1 MLKSEVP
8 AHPPTIVAAQTG
20 SLAEAKAEANSSMLG
35 GAMGALSGMMGGGCP
50 PHSHETGGSDIN
62 LISKNK
68 HVTGKGKPA
77 SGGDGWIGK
86 LPGMDAIKDLFAAQ
100 VSAEASSE
108 NDDSIQQEL
117 KSFLGLP

>member
-1 MLKSEVP
+1 MM
-8 AHPPTIVAAQTG
+8 AAQTG
-20 SLAEAKAEANSSMLG
+20 SLAEAKAEANASMLG
-35 GAMGALSGMMGGGCP
+35 ALAGMAGGLMGGGCP

>member
-1 MLKSEVP
+1 MKSEVP
-8 AHPPTIVAAQTG
+8 PHPSVVVAAQTG
-20 SLAEAKAEANSSMLG
+20 TLAEAKAGSESSMLG
-35 GAMGALSGMMGGGCP
+35 ALAGMAGMMGGGCP
-50 PHSHETGGSDIN
+50 PHTHETGGSDIN

-100 VSAEASSE
+100 VSSESSSE

>member
-8 AHPPTIVAAQTG
+8 PHPPVVLAAQTG
-20 SLAEAKAEANSSMLG
+20 TLAEAKAESNSSMLG
-35 GAMGALSGMMGGGCP
+35 ALAGMMGGGGGCP
-50 PHSHETGGSDIN
+50 PHTHETGGSDIN

-68 HVTGKGKPA
+68 HVTGKGKPS

-100 VSAEASSE
+100 VSSESSSE
-108 NDDSIQQEL
+108 DDESI
-117 KSFLGLP
+117 